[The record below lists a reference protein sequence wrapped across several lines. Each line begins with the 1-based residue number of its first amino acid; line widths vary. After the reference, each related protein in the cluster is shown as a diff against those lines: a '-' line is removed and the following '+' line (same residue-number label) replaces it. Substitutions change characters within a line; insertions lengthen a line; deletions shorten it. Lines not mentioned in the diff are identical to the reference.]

1 MSDEIGTNFEKLMI
15 QPSML
20 APTDDVVRGVA
31 LVLFHR
37 NDYIPYANFS
47 HYATKEQYN
56 QAVAFVFG

>member
-1 MSDEIGTNFEKLMI
+1 MSDEIGTNFNKLMLM
-15 QPSML
+15 PDFL
-20 APTDDVVRGVA
+20 VPTDSVVRGVA